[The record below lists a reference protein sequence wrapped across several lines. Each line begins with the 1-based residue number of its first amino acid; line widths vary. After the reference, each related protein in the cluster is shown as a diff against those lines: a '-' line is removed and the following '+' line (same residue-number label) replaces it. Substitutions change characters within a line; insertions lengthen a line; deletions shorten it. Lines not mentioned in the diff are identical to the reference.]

1 MFNKFKLVFNFF
13 KQAFKQWQQDNAS
26 QLAAALAYY
35 TVFSLTPLLIVA
47 IAIAGSIF
55 GETAAKKE
63 ILTQIQ
69 SLVGNS
75 GAEVIATILSNA
87 SQPQIKNFA
96 SLVSLALLLIGAS
109 SVFVQLQEALNQIW
123 NVTDRQTT
131 GIRELIRK
139 RILSFIMVFAIG
151 FLLFLSLLLSTAIS
165 AFTHFSHTYLTNW
178 DLILIWLN
186 FLLFLALSTFLFA
199 AIYKFL
205 PDAIIVWKDV
215 WVGAIFTSLLFSIG
229 RYLLALYLSRS
240 SFSSAYG
247 AAGSFVFLLAWVYYS
262 VQILLFGAELTQ
274 VYASQF
280 GTRIVRKQRQQ

>member
-1 MFNKFKLVFNFF
+1 M
-13 KQAFKQWQQDNAS
+13 
-26 QLAAALAYY
+26 
-35 TVFSLTPLLIVA
+35 A